1 MKHFD
6 LTSDLHIDFW
16 LDYRN
21 PPKKQERLLG
31 EFVAKML
38 PEEPSN
44 VLAIAGD
51 LGHFNQQNK
60 MMLEAFRKHYSAIVV
75 VFGNHDLYLV
85 SKSQVKKYETSF
97 NRLNEMI
104 DIANSI
110 PNVHFLTGTSVTLD
124 DITFGGSGGWYDNTY
139 AKTFYSMN
147 DRQIDE
153 MWLNFMNDGRLIK
166 DFNRYDLALS
176 EYGNL
181 KSVAD
186 SVDVMVSHIAPTYDF
201 IPLKYNNATSTFY
214 QFDGSDL
221 LNRMG
226 SGKVWCYGHTH
237 DKIMSVRRSDT
248 QLCCNP
254 LGYPF
259 GRDYD
264 FSEISDKRKNC
275 RINIENVPT
284 YEAIFENLS

>member
-16 LDYRN
+16 VDYRN
-21 PPKKQERLLG
+21 PPKKQERLLS
-31 EFVAKML
+31 EFVCKML
-38 PEEPSN
+38 PTEPSD
-44 VLAIAGD
+44 VLVIAGD

-60 MMLEAFRKHYSAIVV
+60 LLLDAFRKYYSAIVV
-75 VFGNHDLYLV
+75 VFGNHELYLV
-85 SKSQVKKYETSF
+85 SKAQVKKYGTSF

-104 DIANSI
+104 EMAGSI
-110 PNVHFLTGTSVTLD
+110 SNVHYLSGTKVQLG

-153 MWLNFMNDGRLIK
+153 MWFDFMNDGRLIK
-166 DFNRYDLALS
+166 DFNRYDLALG
-176 EYGNL
+176 EYENL
-181 KSVAD
+181 KSVVD
-186 SVDVMVSHIAPTYDF
+186 SVDVMVSHVAPTYDF
-201 IPLKYNNATSTFY
+201 IPTKYNNATSTFY

-221 LNRMG
+221 LNRLG
-226 SGKVWCYGHTH
+226 AGKIWCYGHTH
-237 DKIMSVRRSDT
+237 DKIMSIHRTET

-259 GRDYD
+259 GNDYD
-264 FSEISDKRKNC
+264 LSGISPKRKIC